1 MPRKQ
6 MSRTVLFSALLALVF
21 SMLGTAPAMAGAG
34 IDNEY
39 RSLGGA
45 SGWLGKATSSERCG
59 LRDAGCYRQYQGG
72 TIHWSPST
80 GARAQRGG
88 ILQRWRVE
96 GSEHGN
102 LGYPKVRETCSG
114 NSCVVHY

>member
-1 MPRKQ
+1 

-80 GARAQRGG
+80 GARAQQIGRAH
-88 ILQRWRVE
+88 V
-96 GSEHGN
+96 
-102 LGYPKVRETCSG
+102 
-114 NSCVVHY
+114 